1 MFDHKKFTNVK
12 FVSAIAT
19 LCCFLWG
26 SAFPAIK
33 IGYGLFYIHA
43 NDIASE
49 LLFAGYR
56 FVLAGI
62 FLLLLAQRSGKCIVR
77 LSKRSILS
85 LFILGTIQTALQY
98 LFFYIG
104 VANTTGVKGSVMN
117 STAVF
122 FSVILAH
129 YLYKN
134 DKLTKT
140 KALGCIVGFIG
151 VILVNFNSDLLQ
163 FSFSV
168 TGDGFVVIAALFAS
182 IAAIY
187 AKKLTESMDVI
198 VITGY
203 SLFIGGILLVLLGE
217 VSGGQVD
224 HFTLKSSINLIYLA
238 VLSSVAFS
246 LWNFLLKYNQV
257 GRISV
262 YNFLIPI
269 FGSALSAIFL
279 GETIF
284 EIKNIVAL
292 LFVCLGIWM
301 VNSVGNNKNE
311 FMRVKKRLKV

>member
-1 MFDHKKFTNVK
+1 MFDHKKFTDIK
-12 FVSAIAT
+12 FVAAIAT
-19 LCCFLWG
+19 LCCLLWG
-26 SAFPAIK
+26 SAFPGIK
-33 IGYGLFYIHA
+33 IGYVLFNIQA
-43 NDIASE
+43 NDIASK

-62 FLLLLAQRSGKCIVR
+62 FLLLLAQISGKSIVHN
-77 LSKRSILS
+77 SKRNILS
-85 LFILGTIQTALQY
+85 LFLLGMVQTTFQY
-98 LFFYIG
+98 IFFYIG

-129 YLYKN
+129 YLYMN
-134 DKLTKT
+134 DKLTKA

-168 TGDGFVVIAALFAS
+168 TGEGFVVIAALFAS
-182 IAAIY
+182 IGAIY
-187 AKKLTESMDVI
+187 AKKLTESMDVV

-203 SLFIGGILLVLLGE
+203 SLFIGGILLVILGE

-238 VLSSVAFS
+238 LLSSIAFT
-246 LWNFLLKYNQV
+246 LWNILLKYNQV

-269 FGSALSAIFL
+269 FGSVLSAIFL

-284 EIKNIVAL
+284 EIKNVVAL
-292 LFVCLGIWM
+292 LFVCIGIWL
-301 VNSVGNNKNE
+301 VNTDGNRNNE
-311 FMRVKKRLKV
+311 YIRVKKELKV